1 MTTSFYNGVSGMISF
16 QSGIDVWGDNIA
28 NVNTPGF
35 KESFPE
41 FATLFSNT
49 LSNAYAT
56 SDIGLGNYMNST
68 AKDMSIG
75 SLITTD
81 NPFDLAIADKG
92 WLAVKYADQTFYT
105 RNGSFTRDS
114 EGFLVNDSGAY
125 LLVANANNLIKT
137 ENGYVINREISTQ
150 NLLPSD
156 NLSPIS
162 LPDNL
167 ILPAV
172 ATKNVK
178 LETNLNDDVKITTL
192 KPVKQNI
199 DFSAMYNKDGEDM
212 KIREGQNLVFGF
224 GENVIYNKGLLSV
237 KYCFR
242 DDEIDNKDV
251 NIEFTLNGKN
261 IKLTLPD
268 GSTKKEISKAIAE
281 ALNTEGFKAS
291 ASNGELTISV
301 PNKIILSSNTDLMKN
316 TAAAT
321 LAYKN
326 NPEDEFDFSNM
337 NEFINEISSLANIA
351 YPESVDVYL
360 DDKGRIVV
368 DNKTNLPLNS
378 YIKEANNS
386 NKKFLSNLGR
396 VGNELY
402 PHTANK
408 SFEFLE
414 NSQDFGGYI
423 IDSKGNKNPVSITFT
438 KQKVL
443 KDTTIWKGDII
454 IQTPNENITTS
465 EDFTFNSSGY
475 LLVPKDINVNGIN
488 FQFELSSFAKP
499 DNAVSY
505 SFNQDGIEQGYLE
518 RYQINDD
525 GKIIG
530 IFSNA
535 QDAVLGQIPV
545 FHFQNEQGLESI
557 GDSLFMET
565 SNSNKAFLYTDPE
578 GNYLTS
584 KIKSGMLETSNVN
597 FSQAM
602 TELIVTQKAFQA
614 SAKTVTTSDEM
625 IQKAINLKR

>member
-35 KESFPE
+35 KASIPE

-56 SDIGLGNYMNST
+56 SDVGLGSYMNST

-75 SLITTD
+75 SLISTD
-81 NPFDLAIADKG
+81 SPFDLAIADKG
-92 WLAVKYADQTFYT
+92 WLAVKYGDNTFYT
-105 RNGSFTRDS
+105 RNGSFTRDA

-125 LLVANANNLIKT
+125 LMVANANNLIKT
-137 ENGYVINREISTQ
+137 NDGYIINRDIPTQ

-156 NLSPIS
+156 NLTPIS
-162 LPDNL
+162 LPDNV

-172 ATKNVK
+172 ATKNVT
-178 LETNLNDDVKITTL
+178 LRTNLNDDVQITTT
-192 KPVKQNI
+192 KPVTSDI
-199 DFSAMYNKDGEDM
+199 DFSAMYDKNGVDM

-224 GENVIYNKGLLSV
+224 GEEVTYKSGLLSV
-237 KYCFR
+237 KYCFN
-242 DDEIDNKDV
+242 DDEADKKEV
-251 NIEFTLNGKN
+251 NIDFTLNGKN

-268 GSTKKEISKAIAE
+268 GATKEEIANSIAD
-281 ALNTEGFKAS
+281 ALKNEGFLAKAE
-291 ASNGELTISV
+291 NGELTISA
-301 PNKIILSSNTDLMKN
+301 PDKIILTSNTDILKN

-321 LAYKN
+321 LTYKS
-326 NPEDEFDFSNM
+326 EASGKFDFSNM
-337 NEFINEISSLANIA
+337 DDFINEISTLANAA
-351 YPESVDVYL
+351 YPESVEVYL
-360 DDKGRIVV
+360 DDEGRIVV

-378 YIKEANNS
+378 YVKEANNS
-386 NKKFLSNLGR
+386 NKEFLANLGR

-402 PHTANK
+402 PNTANK
-408 SFEFLE
+408 SYSFLE
-414 NSQDFGGYI
+414 NSQDFGGYV
-423 IDSKGNKNPVSITFT
+423 IDAEGNKNPVSITFT

-443 KDTTIWKGDII
+443 NDTTIWKGDIV
-454 IQTPNENITTS
+454 IQTPNKDITTTQK
-465 EDFTFNSSGY
+465 FTFNSSGY
-475 LLVPKDINVNGIN
+475 LIGPKEINVDGIN
-488 FQFELSSFAKP
+488 FEFEISSFAKP
-499 DNAVSY
+499 DSALSY
-505 SFNQDGIEQGYLE
+505 SFNQDGIEEGFLQN
-518 RYQINDD
+518 YQIDEM

-535 QDAVLGQIPV
+535 QDVVLGQIPV

-557 GDSLFMET
+557 GDSMFMET
-565 SNSNKAFLYTDPE
+565 SNSNKAFLYTDDE
-578 GNYLTS
+578 GNYLPS
-584 KIKSGMLETSNVN
+584 NIKSGMLESSNVN